1 MIDEEKM
8 LRAKF
13 YLAPAS
19 VSFEQLKEM
28 NAKFT
33 AYPGLTKDQA
43 NELYDNLQKFKES
56 LDKDNVAVW
65 INGVKKV
72 K

>member
-1 MIDEEKM
+1 MTDEEKM

-19 VSFEQLKEM
+19 TSFEQLKEM
-28 NAKFT
+28 NVKFT

-43 NELYDNLQKFKES
+43 NELYDTLQKFKAS

-72 K
+72 R